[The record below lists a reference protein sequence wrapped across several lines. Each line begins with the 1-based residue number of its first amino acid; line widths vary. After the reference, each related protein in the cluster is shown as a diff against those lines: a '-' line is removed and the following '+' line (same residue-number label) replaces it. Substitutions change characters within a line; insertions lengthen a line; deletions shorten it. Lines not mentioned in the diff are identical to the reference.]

1 MLPLERYKNFK
12 QEVEK
17 IFSKEVLGLSE
28 DIKDLYDALIE
39 EEIKDFYAVY
49 QEGDFVIKIR
59 PINESDKY
67 LYFNNIEGF
76 SLREFDKS
84 ILIVDHVFGNS
95 GFMYAMSKNR
105 DIVLSKMNFDG
116 NSPYFHIKKNEES
129 IINNNFENF
138 NYILFLQDKGEEP
151 TPSGVGWIAHT

>member
-17 IFSKEVLGLSE
+17 IFSKEVIGLSE
-28 DIKDLYDALIE
+28 DMEDLYNTLIE
-39 EEIKDFYAVY
+39 EEIKDFYVVY

-59 PINESDKY
+59 PVNESDKY
-67 LYFNNIEGF
+67 LYFNNIKGF

-95 GFMYAMSKNR
+95 GFMCAMNKNK
-105 DIVLSKMNFDG
+105 DVVLSMMDFDG
-116 NSPYFHIKKNEES
+116 NSPYFYIKKDMKS
-129 IINNNFENF
+129 ASNNNFTDF
-138 NYILFLQDKGEEP
+138 SYILFLLGIVLESFFEYENDK
-151 TPSGVGWIAHT
+151 A